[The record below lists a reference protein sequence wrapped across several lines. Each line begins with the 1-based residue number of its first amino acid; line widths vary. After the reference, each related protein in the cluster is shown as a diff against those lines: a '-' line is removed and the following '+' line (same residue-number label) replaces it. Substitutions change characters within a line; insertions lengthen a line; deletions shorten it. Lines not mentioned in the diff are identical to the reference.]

1 MSTHP
6 DGNTLGLTK
15 HTPPDVAEM
24 DIRAHDGALY
34 EWEGDVLAL
43 GVFEDNL
50 KRTEEDKFLHP
61 GLAELDYNMG
71 GVLGELANED
81 DFKGKLGQLSVV
93 RLSSSKIKRLALVG
107 LGRAQN
113 VMDAVYASDSWR
125 VLGFTAARIAKQ
137 LKMCSMGLAAMD
149 TNLMNEPSKLVAVE
163 SIASGAILGTYED
176 TRFKSEVYSLMDSM
190 LTKVEKER
198 IDLEKLAMATGL
210 KAKPSKLT
218 QVAVMSLGTG
228 SDRDEALRRAVC
240 ITAGVIVAKQL
251 VAAPANVLTPGALAD
266 AAVSIA
272 MSHSE
277 VLSCTILE
285 KEECEALGMGAF
297 LGVANASDQPPK
309 FIHLKYVPPDG
320 VVYKRVAIVGK
331 GICFDS
337 GGYNIK
343 TGVNCG
349 VELMKFDMGGAG
361 AALGA
366 ASAIGA
372 LKPKGIEVH
381 FISAV
386 CENMISGRG
395 MRPGDI
401 VTAMNGVTIEVN
413 NTDAEGRLT
422 LADSLVY
429 ACRLRV
435 DAIVDLAT
443 LTGACVVALG
453 HDVGGFFTPSA
464 SMAQQLET
472 AAQIAGEKIW
482 RMPLVEPYKEA
493 LKSPIADLVN
503 TSGRDGGSIKAALFL
518 KEFVAPGTEWAHLD
532 IAGPVWNRK
541 TGTATGYPVRTL
553 VKWIDQQQI
562 VAAVAP
568 S

>member
-1 MSTHP
+1 
-6 DGNTLGLTK
+6 
-15 HTPPDVAEM
+15 
-24 DIRAHDGALY
+24 
-34 EWEGDVLAL
+34 
-43 GVFEDNL
+43 
-50 KRTEEDKFLHP
+50 
-61 GLAELDYNMG
+61 
-71 GVLGELANED
+71 
-81 DFKGKLGQLSVV
+81 
-93 RLSSSKIKRLALVG
+93 
-107 LGRAQN
+107 
-113 VMDAVYASDSWR
+113 
-125 VLGFTAARIAKQ
+125 
-137 LKMCSMGLAAMD
+137 
-149 TNLMNEPSKLVAVE
+149 
-163 SIASGAILGTYED
+163 
-176 TRFKSEVYSLMDSM
+176 
-190 LTKVEKER
+190 
-198 IDLEKLAMATGL
+198 
-210 KAKPSKLT
+210 
-218 QVAVMSLGTG
+218 MSLGTG

-272 MSHSE
+272 MAHSE
-277 VLSCTILE
+277 VLTCTILE
-285 KEECEALGMGAF
+285 KADCEALGMGAF
-297 LGVANASDQPPK
+297 LGVANGSDQPPK
-309 FIHLKYVPPDG
+309 FIHLKYCPPDG

-343 TGVNCG
+343 TGANCA

-372 LKPKGIEVH
+372 LKPKGVEVH
-381 FISAV
+381 FISAA
-386 CENMISGRG
+386 CENMISGKG

-401 VTAMNGVTIEVN
+401 VTAMNGITIEVN

-453 HDVGGFFTPSA
+453 HEVGGFFTPSA
-464 SMAQQLET
+464 TMAQQLET

-482 RMPLVEPYKEA
+482 RMPLVEQYKQTLE
-493 LKSPIADLVN
+493 SPIADLVN

-518 KEFVAPGTEWAHLD
+518 KEFVDPGMEWAHLD

-562 VAAVAP
+562 VAGVAD

>member
-43 GVFEDNL
+43 GVFEENL
-50 KRTEEDKFLHP
+50 ARTEDDKFLHP
-61 GLAELDYNMG
+61 GLAELDYVMG

-93 RLSSSKIKRLALVG
+93 RLASSKIKRLALVG
-107 LGRAQN
+107 LGRAHN

-125 VLGFTAARIAKQ
+125 ILGFTAARIAKQ

-149 TNLMNEPSKLVAVE
+149 TNLMDESSKLVAVE

-176 TRFKSEVYSLMDSM
+176 TRFKSE
-190 LTKVEKER
+190 
-198 IDLEKLAMATGL
+198 
-210 KAKPSKLT
+210 AKPSKLT

-240 ITAGVIVAKQL
+240 ITAGVIVTKQL

-272 MSHSE
+272 MAHPE

-285 KEECEALGMGAF
+285 KGDCEALGMGAF

-309 FIHLKYVPPDG
+309 FIHLKYCPPDG

-343 TGVNCG
+343 TGENCG

-386 CENMISGRG
+386 CENMISGKG

-401 VTAMNGVTIEVN
+401 VTAMNGITIEVN

-453 HDVGGFFTPSA
+453 NDVGGLFTPSA
-464 SMAQQLET
+464 AMAQQLET
-472 AAQIAGEKIW
+472 AAQIAGEKVW

-493 LKSPIADLVN
+493 LNSPIADLVN

-518 KEFVAPGTEWAHLD
+518 KEFVDPGTEWAHLD

-562 VAAVAP
+562 VAGIAG

>member
-125 VLGFTAARIAKQ
+125 ILGFTAARIAKQ

-149 TNLMNEPSKLVAVE
+149 TNLMDEPSKLVAVE

-176 TRFKSEVYSLMDSM
+176 TRFKSE
-190 LTKVEKER
+190 
-198 IDLEKLAMATGL
+198 
-210 KAKPSKLT
+210 AKPSKLT

-277 VLSCTILE
+277 VLSCSILE
-285 KEECEALGMGAF
+285 KEACEALGMGAF

-343 TGVNCG
+343 TGANCG

-518 KEFVAPGTEWAHLD
+518 KEFVDPGTEWAHLD

-562 VAAVAP
+562 VAAVA
-568 S
+568 SS

>member
-1 MSTHP
+1 
-6 DGNTLGLTK
+6 
-15 HTPPDVAEM
+15 
-24 DIRAHDGALY
+24 
-34 EWEGDVLAL
+34 
-43 GVFEDNL
+43 
-50 KRTEEDKFLHP
+50 
-61 GLAELDYNMG
+61 MG
-71 GVLGELANED
+71 MQADED
-81 DFKGKLGQLSVV
+81 DFTGKLGQLSVV
-93 RLSSSKIKRLALVG
+93 RLASSKIKRLALVG
-107 LGRAQN
+107 LGRANN

-125 VLGFTAARIAKQ
+125 ILGFTAARIAKQ

-149 TNLMNEPSKLVAVE
+149 TNLMDESSKLVAVE

-176 TRFKSEVYSLMDSM
+176 TRFKSE
-190 LTKVEKER
+190 
-198 IDLEKLAMATGL
+198 
-210 KAKPSKLT
+210 AKPSKLT

-272 MSHSE
+272 MAHSE
-277 VLSCTILE
+277 VLTCTILE
-285 KEECEALGMGAF
+285 KVDCEALGMGAF
-297 LGVANASDQPPK
+297 LGVANGSDQPPK
-309 FIHLKYVPPDG
+309 FIHLKYCPPDG

-343 TGVNCG
+343 TGANCA

-372 LKPKGIEVH
+372 LKPKGVEVH
-381 FISAV
+381 FISAA
-386 CENMISGRG
+386 CENMISGKG

-401 VTAMNGVTIEVN
+401 VTAMNGITIEVN

-453 HDVGGFFTPSA
+453 HEVGGFFTPSA
-464 SMAQQLET
+464 TMAQQLET

-482 RMPLVEPYKEA
+482 RMPLVEQYKQTLE
-493 LKSPIADLVN
+493 SPIADLVN

-518 KEFVAPGTEWAHLD
+518 KEFVDPGMEWAHLD

-562 VAAVAP
+562 VAGVAD